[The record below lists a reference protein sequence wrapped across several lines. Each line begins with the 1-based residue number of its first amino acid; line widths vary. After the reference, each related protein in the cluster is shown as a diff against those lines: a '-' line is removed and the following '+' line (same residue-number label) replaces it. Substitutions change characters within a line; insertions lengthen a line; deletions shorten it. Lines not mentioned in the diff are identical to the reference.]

1 MACLGWDMVQLAE
14 LSNFPVDRLRAIAND
29 AAPQR
34 GISSQ
39 TASAVA
45 RAYVR

>member
-14 LSNFPVDRLRAIAND
+14 LSNVPVDRLRAIAND